1 LSLTSILSRRAAK
14 YVNTVDGFLKSPS
27 EKAMA
32 QYANDFYDIYG
43 DIDGSVSNNH
53 RLQNDPCGD
62 GWADFLLLKLLLFF
76 VGVASVI
83 TTACGRFPA
92 ETTGSLTLD
101 QSSLNRSRKIFVV
114 SSIVNFSVLLIW
126 LFSIIKAV
134 IVTGR
139 HLRGEKFLST
149 RPVQLAMR
157 IIFAHVTLGFTVL
170 AVTFCSSIHK
180 LLIKWSLDDTG
191 IRTQAGDVS
200 QLETAV
206 RVLSQ
211 GALAFPYSGTA
222 ASVGGGRV
230 FFATVSILITAFI
243 FLPAHVLEEDEDD
256 TDQQS
261 NLRKGAIQ
269 EKLQEQRRLKRD
281 KRLVVHLAKEAKT
294 WRVFPL
300 PIDQS
305 SPTSMLEDDV
315 FQLYKNLHTDDNTRD
330 RGVVSRGP
338 YTPVFCLELACWL
351 NEASWQAYYS
361 PAGIST
367 NTLGISPGGMN
378 LESLGLRLEGAVYD
392 DITDTQVFVATNIA
406 PQVDGEVD
414 STIVI
419 SFRGTASASNLQTDL
434 RSRQVC
440 SFIILCTLNAPNSHG
455 HVTT

>member
-1 LSLTSILSRRAAK
+1 M
-14 YVNTVDGFLKSPS
+14 V
-27 EKAMA
+27 
-32 QYANDFYDIYG
+32 QYADNFYDIYG

-62 GWADFLLLKLLLFF
+62 GWADFLLVKLLLVF

-83 TTACGRFPA
+83 TTARCRFPA
-92 ETTGSLTLD
+92 VTTGSLTLD
-101 QSSLNRSRKIFVV
+101 EQSLDWYRKLFVV
-114 SSIVNFSVLLIW
+114 SSIVNFLILLIW
-126 LFSIIKAV
+126 LFSIVKAA
-134 IVTGR
+134 IVTGK

-157 IIFAHVTLGFTVL
+157 IIFAHVTLGFAVL
-170 AVTFCSSIHK
+170 AVAFCLNMHK
-180 LLIKWSLDDTG
+180 LLTKWSLDDTG
-191 IRTQAGDVS
+191 IRTQAEDVS

-211 GALAFPYSGTA
+211 VALTFPYSGTA

-256 TDQQS
+256 PTDHQGAF
-261 NLRKGAIQ
+261 RKVALQ

-281 KRLVVHLAKEAKT
+281 KRLVVRLAKEAKT
-294 WRVFPL
+294 WRIFPL

-305 SPTSMLEDDV
+305 SPTKMLEDNV
-315 FQLYKNLHTDDNTRD
+315 FQLYKDLHRD
-330 RGVVSRGP
+330 GNIRERGLVSRGP

-361 PAGIST
+361 PPGISLKT
-367 NTLGISPGGMN
+367 AGVSPGGMN
-378 LESLGLRLEGAVYD
+378 LESLGLTLEGAVYD
-392 DITDTQVFVATNIA
+392 DITDTQVFVATNFA
-406 PQVDGEVD
+406 PQVDGEED

-434 RSRQVC
+434 RSKQVC
-440 SFIILCTLNAPNSHG
+440 CCFHAFHCNN
-455 HVTT
+455 